1 MAGTSNGPTHLAFW
15 HERSVI
21 SYFHFVT
28 NLCQQ
33 YPVIFLLNS
42 NKIYLSHKTVAFRE
56 NKNAD
61 VKVFRFTS
69 EIIYL
74 NIISEY
80 YTGIIYLNIIFEILY
95 LNIIFEILYLKIISE
110 ILYLNSIS
118 EIKKWQCFLIILQ
131 FQTSFFL
138 FCLTVSFK
146 DKNQPTK
153 KYFDLQQNFSNTN
166 SDRNTQRTRMS
177 ITYHLK
183 ERQNTWV
190 PSPLGICHSI

>member
-42 NKIYLSHKTVAFRE
+42 NKIYLSHKTVVFRE
-56 NKNAD
+56 KKNAD
-61 VKVFRFTS
+61 IKVFRFTT

-80 YTGIIYLNIIFEILY
+80 YTGILY

-166 SDRNTQRTRMS
+166 AGRNTQRTQMS
-177 ITYHLK
+177 IT
-183 ERQNTWV
+183 
-190 PSPLGICHSI
+190 